1 MSDREM
7 IEETK
12 KDVPDQMEPVIPE
25 IPAEKSG
32 KEPEVEAAEAAS
44 TEPEVEAAESA
55 STEPEVEAAEAAST
69 EPEVEAAESAST
81 EPEVEAAEADSTEPE
96 AKAAEADSTELEAKA
111 ADADGAEPE
120 AKAAEAD
127 ITEPEAE
134 AAEADSTEP
143 EAKAAEADSAESETE
158 GQRSRSA
165 GRRSGN
171 RREKQQPA
179 RPKKE
184 HQASQRENI
193 LRLREIKKK
202 KAAMPYMKILAAGG
216 AAVAVVAVVAVAGTV
231 IGNHRDTFSRGMKVE
246 TAAASLETTEA
257 ASESTGERNI
267 VLETT
272 LSAEEIASKEYEKT
286 VQSIV
291 DSYANLGIAEV
302 SGYLNVRKTPESFGE
317 VIGKL
322 PKGGACEIL
331 DTSTDG
337 WYKISSGGVTGY
349 VSSQYVYTGDEAK
362 KLAAEN
368 VAERAVID
376 ADKLNVRSEPKADAN
391 VVEQVFKNERYD
403 IRGQQDG
410 WIQISSGYISA
421 DYVTVKYALDEAIKQ
436 DMRQTVLSLYDNLGV
451 SNVSNYLNVRD
462 NPDEKK
468 GKIIAKLPSN
478 AGCDILDTSTSGWYK
493 IRSGNITGYVK
504 SEYILTGQQAKD
516 KALQVAKLMAIS
528 NTDGVNVRTE
538 PNTNSSIYTQISNS
552 ERFLVAD
559 QQDGWVKIEIDDQDA
574 YLSSDYV
581 DVKYGLEEAIKYTPV
596 VEVADTSSKN
606 DSKNSSKNNTKNNSG
621 KKNSGKK
628 NSANDGAAGSKS
640 GSVSSKRAQ
649 IANYAVQFVGNR
661 YVYGGT
667 SLTNGTDC
675 SGFTMSVMAKFGVSL
690 PHNSGAQSGSGKSIT
705 SSQMRPGDLVFYSG
719 SGGIN
724 HVALYIGNGQVCHAS
739 NARSG
744 IKISTWNYRTPAK
757 IVNVLGD

>member
-7 IEETK
+7 MEETK
-12 KDVPDQMEPVIPE
+12 KEDPVSVENAAQEDQITEVPADETVGQNAEQPSGGNTAEQSPQMQ
-25 IPAEKSG
+25 
-32 KEPEVEAAEAAS
+32 
-44 TEPEVEAAESA
+44 TESVPQ
-55 STEPEVEAAEAAST
+55 
-69 EPEVEAAESAST
+69 
-81 EPEVEAAEADSTEPE
+81 EADQQPDDT
-96 AKAAEADSTELEAKA
+96 AAQGQE
-111 ADADGAEPE
+111 AEPE
-120 AKAAEAD
+120 NEKSETLGADQAETAEAEH
-127 ITEPEAE
+127 EPVHR
-134 AAEADSTEP
+134 TR
-143 EAKAAEADSAESETE
+143 SERSSGTH
-158 GQRSRSA
+158 RSR
-165 GRRSGN
+165 
-171 RREKQQPA
+171 QPE
-179 RPKKE
+179 RPKKD
-184 HQASQRENI
+184 HQASQRDNI

-216 AAVAVVAVVAVAGTV
+216 TAVAIVAVVAVAGTM
-231 IGNHRDTFSRGMKVE
+231 IKNHKDAFGGMKVE

-257 ASESTGERNI
+257 ASESGEEKNI

-272 LSAEEIASKEYEKT
+272 LSAEEIESKEFEKT

-317 VIGKL
+317 VVGKL
-322 PKGGACEIL
+322 PKGGVCEIL
-331 DTSTDG
+331 DTSTEG

-376 ADKLNVRSEPKADAN
+376 ADKLNVRSEPKADAD
-391 VVEQVFKNERYD
+391 VVDQVFKNERYD
-403 IRGQQDG
+403 IKSQQDG
-410 WIQISSGYISA
+410 WIQVSDGYISA

-462 NPDEKK
+462 NPDETK

-478 AGCDILDTSTSGWYK
+478 AGCDILDTSTAGWLK

-596 VEVADTSSKN
+596 VEVADTSNSK
-606 DSKNSSKNNTKNNSG
+606 SNTKNSTGKSSSSSKSSG
-621 KKNSGKK
+621 KKS
-628 NSANDGAAGSKS
+628 SANDGAAGSKS

-690 PHNSGAQSGSGKSIT
+690 PHNSGSQAGSGKSIT

-739 NARSG
+739 NAKSG

>member
-25 IPAEKSG
+25 IPAEKSE
-32 KEPEVEAAEAAS
+32 KEPEVEAAETDITEPEAKAAEVDS
-44 TEPEVEAAESA
+44 TEPEAK
-55 STEPEVEAAEAAST
+55 
-69 EPEVEAAESAST
+69 
-81 EPEVEAAEADSTEPE
+81 AAEADSTEPE
-96 AKAAEADSTELEAKA
+96 AKAAEADSTEPEDEAAEAASTEPEAKAAEADSTEPETKA

-134 AAEADSTEP
+134 
-143 EAKAAEADSAESETE
+143 AAEADSAESETE

-171 RREKQQPA
+171 RREKQQPV

-257 ASESTGERNI
+257 VSESTGERNI

-403 IRGQQDG
+403 IKGQQDG

-690 PHNSGAQSGSGKSIT
+690 PHNSGAQSGCGKSIT

>member
-1 MSDREM
+1 MSDREI

-12 KDVPDQMEPVIPE
+12 KDAPDQMEPVIPE
-25 IPAEKSG
+25 IPAEESE
-32 KEPEVEAAEAAS
+32 KEPEVKAVETDS
-44 TEPEVEAAESA
+44 TEPEVKAAEA
-55 STEPEVEAAEAAST
+55 DSTEPEAEVAEAD
-69 EPEVEAAESAST
+69 ST

-96 AKAAEADSTELEAKA
+96 VKATEADST
-111 ADADGAEPE
+111 
-120 AKAAEAD
+120 
-127 ITEPEAE
+127 
-134 AAEADSTEP
+134 
-143 EAKAAEADSAESETE
+143 
-158 GQRSRSA
+158 RSRSV

-171 RREKQQPA
+171 RRVKQQTG
-179 RPKKE
+179 RTKKE

-317 VIGKL
+317 VVGKL
-322 PKGGACEIL
+322 PKGGACEVL
-331 DTSTDG
+331 DTSTEG

-376 ADKLNVRSEPKADAN
+376 ADKLNVRSEPKADAD
-391 VVEQVFKNERYD
+391 VVDQVFKNERYD
-403 IRGQQDG
+403 IKGEQDG
-410 WIQISSGYISA
+410 WIQISDGYISS

-462 NPDEKK
+462 NPDENK

-596 VEVADTSSKN
+596 VEVADNSSKN
-606 DSKNSSKNNTKNNSG
+606 DSKSNSKNNTKNNSSS
-621 KKNSGKK
+621 KNNGKK

>member
-25 IPAEKSG
+25 IPAEKSE
-32 KEPEVEAAEAAS
+32 KEPEIEAAEAAS
-44 TEPEVEAAESA
+44 TEPEAK
-55 STEPEVEAAEAAST
+55 AAEAAST
-69 EPEVEAAESAST
+69 EPET
-81 EPEVEAAEADSTEPE
+81 
-96 AKAAEADSTELEAKA
+96 KAV
-111 ADADGAEPE
+111 DADGAEPE
-120 AKAAEAD
+120 AKAAEAASTEPEAKAAEAD
-127 ITEPEAE
+127 NTEPEAEAAEAASTEPEAE

-171 RREKQQPA
+171 RREKQQPV

-362 KLAAEN
+362 KLATEN

-403 IRGQQDG
+403 IKGQQDG

-596 VEVADTSSKN
+596 VEVADNSSKN
-606 DSKNSSKNNTKNNSG
+606 DSKSNSKNNTKNNSG

>member
-1 MSDREM
+1 M

-32 KEPEVEAAEAAS
+32 KELEVEAAEAAI
-44 TEPEVEAAESA
+44 
-55 STEPEVEAAEAAST
+55 
-69 EPEVEAAESAST
+69 
-81 EPEVEAAEADSTEPE
+81 TEPE
-96 AKAAEADSTELEAKA
+96 AKAAEADSTE
-111 ADADGAEPE
+111 PE
-120 AKAAEAD
+120 SKAAEAD
-127 ITEPEAE
+127 NTEPEAE

-143 EAKAAEADSAESETE
+143 ESKAAEADSAESETE

-171 RREKQQPA
+171 RREKLQPV

-606 DSKNSSKNNTKNNSG
+606 DSKNSSKNN
-621 KKNSGKK
+621 SGKK

-690 PHNSGAQSGSGKSIT
+690 PHNSGAQSGCGKSIT

>member
-44 TEPEVEAAESA
+44 TEPEVEAAE
-55 STEPEVEAAEAAST
+55 AAST
-69 EPEVEAAESAST
+69 EPETKAAD
-81 EPEVEAAEADSTEPE
+81 ADGAEPE
-96 AKAAEADSTELEAKA
+96 AKAAEVANTEPEAEAAEADNTEPEAEAAEADS
-111 ADADGAEPE
+111 AEPE

-127 ITEPEAE
+127 ITEPEAK

-143 EAKAAEADSAESETE
+143 ETKAAEADSAESETE
-158 GQRSRSA
+158 EQRSRSA
-165 GRRSGN
+165 GRRFGN
-171 RREKQQPA
+171 RREKQQPV

-362 KLAAEN
+362 KLATEN

-606 DSKNSSKNNTKNNSG
+606 DSKNSSKNN
-621 KKNSGKK
+621 SGKK

>member
-25 IPAEKSG
+25 IPAEKSE

-44 TEPEVEAAESA
+44 TEPEAKAAGA
-55 STEPEVEAAEAAST
+55 DGAEPEAK
-69 EPEVEAAESAST
+69 
-81 EPEVEAAEADSTEPE
+81 AAEADSTEPE
-96 AKAAEADSTELEAKA
+96 AKAAEADSTE
-111 ADADGAEPE
+111 PE
-120 AKAAEAD
+120 AKAAEAAN
-127 ITEPEAE
+127 TEPEAE

-143 EAKAAEADSAESETE
+143 EAKAAEAASTEPEAEAAEADSAESETE

-171 RREKQQPA
+171 RREKQQPV

-231 IGNHRDTFSRGMKVE
+231 IGNHRDTFSRGMKIE

-257 ASESTGERNI
+257 ASESSGERNI

-317 VIGKL
+317 VTGKL

-362 KLAAEN
+362 KLAAKN

-403 IRGQQDG
+403 IKGQQDG

-436 DMRQTVLSLYDNLGV
+436 DMRQTVLSLYENLGV

>member
-7 IEETK
+7 MEETK
-12 KDVPDQMEPVIPE
+12 KEDPVSVENAAQEDQITEVPADETVGQNAEQPSGGNTAEQSPQMQ
-25 IPAEKSG
+25 
-32 KEPEVEAAEAAS
+32 
-44 TEPEVEAAESA
+44 TESVPQ
-55 STEPEVEAAEAAST
+55 
-69 EPEVEAAESAST
+69 
-81 EPEVEAAEADSTEPE
+81 EADQQPDDT
-96 AKAAEADSTELEAKA
+96 AAQGQE
-111 ADADGAEPE
+111 AEPE
-120 AKAAEAD
+120 NEKSETLGADQAETAEAEH
-127 ITEPEAE
+127 EPVHR
-134 AAEADSTEP
+134 TR
-143 EAKAAEADSAESETE
+143 SERSSGTH
-158 GQRSRSA
+158 RSR
-165 GRRSGN
+165 
-171 RREKQQPA
+171 QPE
-179 RPKKE
+179 RPKKD
-184 HQASQRENI
+184 HQASQRDNI

-216 AAVAVVAVVAVAGTV
+216 TAVAIVAVVAVAGTM
-231 IGNHRDTFSRGMKVE
+231 IKNHKDAFGGMKVE

-257 ASESTGERNI
+257 ASESGEEKNI

-272 LSAEEIASKEYEKT
+272 LSAEEIESKEFEKT

-317 VIGKL
+317 VVGKL

-331 DTSTDG
+331 DTSTEG

-376 ADKLNVRSEPKADAN
+376 ADKLNVRSEPKADAD
-391 VVEQVFKNERYD
+391 VVDQVFKNERYD
-403 IRGQQDG
+403 IKSQQDG
-410 WIQISSGYISA
+410 WIQISDGYISA

-462 NPDEKK
+462 NPDETK

-478 AGCDILDTSTSGWYK
+478 AGCDILDTSTAGWLK

-596 VEVADTSSKN
+596 VEVADTSNSK
-606 DSKNSSKNNTKNNSG
+606 SNTKNSTG
-621 KKNSGKK
+621 KSSSSSKSSRKK
-628 NSANDGAAGSKS
+628 SSANDGAAGSKS

-690 PHNSGAQSGSGKSIT
+690 PHNSGSQAGSGKSIT

-739 NARSG
+739 NAKSG

>member
-7 IEETK
+7 MEETK
-12 KDVPDQMEPVIPE
+12 KEDPVSVENAAQEDQITEVPADETVGQNAEQPSGGNTAEQSPQMQTESVPQEADQQPDDT
-25 IPAEKSG
+25 
-32 KEPEVEAAEAAS
+32 AAQGQE
-44 TEPEVEAAESA
+44 TEPENEKSETLGADQAE
-55 STEPEVEAAEAAST
+55 TAEAEH
-69 EPEVEAAESAST
+69 EPVHRT
-81 EPEVEAAEADSTEPE
+81 R
-96 AKAAEADSTELEAKA
+96 
-111 ADADGAEPE
+111 
-120 AKAAEAD
+120 
-127 ITEPEAE
+127 
-134 AAEADSTEP
+134 
-143 EAKAAEADSAESETE
+143 SERSSGTH
-158 GQRSRSA
+158 RSR
-165 GRRSGN
+165 
-171 RREKQQPA
+171 QPE
-179 RPKKE
+179 RPKKD
-184 HQASQRENI
+184 HQASQRDNI

-216 AAVAVVAVVAVAGTV
+216 TAVAIVAVVAVAGTM
-231 IGNHRDTFSRGMKVE
+231 IKNHKDAFGGMKVE

-257 ASESTGERNI
+257 ASESGEEKNI

-272 LSAEEIASKEYEKT
+272 LSAEEIESKEFEKT

-317 VIGKL
+317 VVGKL

-331 DTSTDG
+331 DTSTEG

-376 ADKLNVRSEPKADAN
+376 ADKLNVRSEPKADAD
-391 VVEQVFKNERYD
+391 VVDQVFKNERYD
-403 IRGQQDG
+403 IKSQQDG
-410 WIQISSGYISA
+410 WIQISDGYISA

-462 NPDEKK
+462 NPDETK

-478 AGCDILDTSTSGWYK
+478 AGCDILDTSTAGWLK

-596 VEVADTSSKN
+596 VEVADTSNSK
-606 DSKNSSKNNTKNNSG
+606 SNTKNSTGKSSSSSKSSG
-621 KKNSGKK
+621 KKS
-628 NSANDGAAGSKS
+628 SANDGAAGSKS

-739 NARSG
+739 NAKSG

>member
-1 MSDREM
+1 M

-25 IPAEKSG
+25 IPAEKSE

-44 TEPEVEAAESA
+44 TEPES
-55 STEPEVEAAEAAST
+55 
-69 EPEVEAAESAST
+69 
-81 EPEVEAAEADSTEPE
+81 
-96 AKAAEADSTELEAKA
+96 K
-111 ADADGAEPE
+111 
-120 AKAAEAD
+120 
-127 ITEPEAE
+127 

-171 RREKQQPA
+171 RREKQQPV

-403 IRGQQDG
+403 IKGQQDG

-690 PHNSGAQSGSGKSIT
+690 PHNSGAQSGCGKSIT

>member
-7 IEETK
+7 MEETK
-12 KDVPDQMEPVIPE
+12 KEDPVSVENAAQEDQITEVPADETVGQNAEQPSGGNTAEQSPQMQ
-25 IPAEKSG
+25 
-32 KEPEVEAAEAAS
+32 
-44 TEPEVEAAESA
+44 TESVPQ
-55 STEPEVEAAEAAST
+55 
-69 EPEVEAAESAST
+69 
-81 EPEVEAAEADSTEPE
+81 EADQQPDDT
-96 AKAAEADSTELEAKA
+96 AAQGQE
-111 ADADGAEPE
+111 AEPE
-120 AKAAEAD
+120 NEKSETLGADQAETAEAEH
-127 ITEPEAE
+127 EPVHR
-134 AAEADSTEP
+134 TR
-143 EAKAAEADSAESETE
+143 SERSSGTH
-158 GQRSRSA
+158 RSR
-165 GRRSGN
+165 
-171 RREKQQPA
+171 QPE
-179 RPKKE
+179 RPKKD
-184 HQASQRENI
+184 HQASQRDNI

-216 AAVAVVAVVAVAGTV
+216 TAVAIVAVVAVAGTM
-231 IGNHRDTFSRGMKVE
+231 IKNHKDAFGGMKVE

-257 ASESTGERNI
+257 ASESGEEKNI

-272 LSAEEIASKEYEKT
+272 LSAEEIESKEFEKT

-291 DSYANLGIAEV
+291 DSYANLGIPEV

-317 VIGKL
+317 VVGKL

-331 DTSTDG
+331 DTSTEG

-376 ADKLNVRSEPKADAN
+376 ADKLNVRSEPKADAD
-391 VVEQVFKNERYD
+391 VVDQIFKNERYD
-403 IRGQQDG
+403 IKSQQDG
-410 WIQISSGYISA
+410 WIQISDGYISA

-462 NPDEKK
+462 NPDETK

-478 AGCDILDTSTSGWYK
+478 AGCDILDTSTAGWLK

-596 VEVADTSSKN
+596 VEVADTSNSK
-606 DSKNSSKNNTKNNSG
+606 SNTKNSTGKSSSSSKSSG
-621 KKNSGKK
+621 KKS
-628 NSANDGAAGSKS
+628 SANDGAAGSKS

-690 PHNSGAQSGSGKSIT
+690 PHNSGSQAGSGKSIT

-739 NARSG
+739 NAKSG

>member
-25 IPAEKSG
+25 IPEEKSG
-32 KEPEVEAAEAAS
+32 KEPEAR
-44 TEPEVEAAESA
+44 
-55 STEPEVEAAEAAST
+55 
-69 EPEVEAAESAST
+69 
-81 EPEVEAAEADSTEPE
+81 
-96 AKAAEADSTELEAKA
+96 
-111 ADADGAEPE
+111 
-120 AKAAEAD
+120 AAEAD

-171 RREKQQPA
+171 RREKQQPV

-403 IRGQQDG
+403 IKGQQDG

-606 DSKNSSKNNTKNNSG
+606 DSKNSSKNN
-621 KKNSGKK
+621 SGKK

>member
-25 IPAEKSG
+25 IPAEKSE
-32 KEPEVEAAEAAS
+32 KEPEIEAAEAAS
-44 TEPEVEAAESA
+44 TEPEIEAAEVA
-55 STEPEVEAAEAAST
+55 STEPEIEAAEAA
-69 EPEVEAAESAST
+69 
-81 EPEVEAAEADSTEPE
+81 
-96 AKAAEADSTELEAKA
+96 
-111 ADADGAEPE
+111 
-120 AKAAEAD
+120 
-127 ITEPEAE
+127 
-134 AAEADSTEP
+134 STEP

-171 RREKQQPA
+171 RREKQQPV

-403 IRGQQDG
+403 IKGQQDG

>member
-7 IEETK
+7 MEETEK
-12 KDVPDQMEPVIPE
+12 EDPVSVENAAQEDQITEVPADETVGQNAEQPSGGNTAEQSPQMQTESVPQEADQQPDDT
-25 IPAEKSG
+25 
-32 KEPEVEAAEAAS
+32 AAQGQE
-44 TEPEVEAAESA
+44 TEPENEKSETLGADQAE
-55 STEPEVEAAEAAST
+55 TAEAEH
-69 EPEVEAAESAST
+69 EPVHRT
-81 EPEVEAAEADSTEPE
+81 R
-96 AKAAEADSTELEAKA
+96 
-111 ADADGAEPE
+111 
-120 AKAAEAD
+120 
-127 ITEPEAE
+127 
-134 AAEADSTEP
+134 
-143 EAKAAEADSAESETE
+143 SERSLGTH
-158 GQRSRSA
+158 RSR
-165 GRRSGN
+165 
-171 RREKQQPA
+171 QPE
-179 RPKKE
+179 RPKKD
-184 HQASQRENI
+184 HQASQRDNI

-216 AAVAVVAVVAVAGTV
+216 TAVAIVAVVAVAGTM
-231 IGNHRDTFSRGMKVE
+231 IKNHKDAFGGMKVE

-257 ASESTGERNI
+257 ASESGEEKNI

-272 LSAEEIASKEYEKT
+272 LSAEEIESKEFEKT

-317 VIGKL
+317 VVGKL

-331 DTSTDG
+331 DTSTEG

-376 ADKLNVRSEPKADAN
+376 ADKLNVRSEPKADAD
-391 VVEQVFKNERYD
+391 VVDQVFKNERYD
-403 IRGQQDG
+403 IKSQQDG
-410 WIQISSGYISA
+410 WIQISDGYISA

-462 NPDEKK
+462 NPDETK

-478 AGCDILDTSTSGWYK
+478 AGCDILDTSTAGWLK

-596 VEVADTSSKN
+596 VEVADTSNSK
-606 DSKNSSKNNTKNNSG
+606 SNTKNSTGKSSSSSKSSG
-621 KKNSGKK
+621 KKS
-628 NSANDGAAGSKS
+628 SANDGAAGSKS

-739 NARSG
+739 NAKSG

>member
-7 IEETK
+7 MEETK
-12 KDVPDQMEPVIPE
+12 KEDPVSVENAAQEDQMTEV
-25 IPAEKSG
+25 PADETVGQNAEQPSG
-32 KEPEVEAAEAAS
+32 GNTAEQS
-44 TEPEVEAAESA
+44 PQMQTESVPQ
-55 STEPEVEAAEAAST
+55 
-69 EPEVEAAESAST
+69 
-81 EPEVEAAEADSTEPE
+81 EADQQPDDT
-96 AKAAEADSTELEAKA
+96 AAQGQE
-111 ADADGAEPE
+111 AEPE
-120 AKAAEAD
+120 NEKSETLGADQAETAEAEH
-127 ITEPEAE
+127 EPVHR
-134 AAEADSTEP
+134 TR
-143 EAKAAEADSAESETE
+143 SERSSGTH
-158 GQRSRSA
+158 RSR
-165 GRRSGN
+165 
-171 RREKQQPA
+171 QPE
-179 RPKKE
+179 RPKKD
-184 HQASQRENI
+184 HQASQRDNI

-216 AAVAVVAVVAVAGTV
+216 TAVAIVAVVAVAGTM
-231 IGNHRDTFSRGMKVE
+231 IKNHKDAFGGMKVE

-257 ASESTGERNI
+257 ASESGEEKNI

-272 LSAEEIASKEYEKT
+272 LSAEEIESKEFEKT

-317 VIGKL
+317 VVGKL

-331 DTSTDG
+331 DTSTEG

-376 ADKLNVRSEPKADAN
+376 ADKLNVRSEPKAEAD
-391 VVEQVFKNERYD
+391 VVDQVFKNERYD
-403 IRGQQDG
+403 IKSQQDG
-410 WIQISSGYISA
+410 WIQISDGYISA

-462 NPDEKK
+462 NPDETK

-478 AGCDILDTSTSGWYK
+478 AGCDILDTSTAGWLK

-596 VEVADTSSKN
+596 VEVADTSNSK
-606 DSKNSSKNNTKNNSG
+606 SNTKNSTGKSSSSSKSSG
-621 KKNSGKK
+621 KKS
-628 NSANDGAAGSKS
+628 SANDGAAGSKS

-690 PHNSGAQSGSGKSIT
+690 PHNSGSQAGSGKSIT

-739 NARSG
+739 NAKSG

>member
-1 MSDREM
+1 M

-12 KDVPDQMEPVIPE
+12 KDVPDQMEPAIPE
-25 IPAEKSG
+25 IPAEKSE
-32 KEPEVEAAEAAS
+32 KEPEIE
-44 TEPEVEAAESA
+44 
-55 STEPEVEAAEAAST
+55 
-69 EPEVEAAESAST
+69 
-81 EPEVEAAEADSTEPE
+81 
-96 AKAAEADSTELEAKA
+96 
-111 ADADGAEPE
+111 
-120 AKAAEAD
+120 AAEAD

-451 SNVSNYLNVRD
+451 SNVFNYLNVRD

>member
-7 IEETK
+7 MEETK
-12 KDVPDQMEPVIPE
+12 KEDPVSVENAAQEDQITEVPADETVGQNAEQPSDGNTAEQSPQMQ
-25 IPAEKSG
+25 
-32 KEPEVEAAEAAS
+32 
-44 TEPEVEAAESA
+44 TESVPQ
-55 STEPEVEAAEAAST
+55 
-69 EPEVEAAESAST
+69 
-81 EPEVEAAEADSTEPE
+81 EADQQPDDT
-96 AKAAEADSTELEAKA
+96 AAQGQE
-111 ADADGAEPE
+111 AEPE
-120 AKAAEAD
+120 NEKSETLGADQAETAEAEH
-127 ITEPEAE
+127 EPVHR
-134 AAEADSTEP
+134 TR
-143 EAKAAEADSAESETE
+143 SERSSGTH
-158 GQRSRSA
+158 RSR
-165 GRRSGN
+165 
-171 RREKQQPA
+171 QPE
-179 RPKKE
+179 RPKKD
-184 HQASQRENI
+184 HQASQRDNI

-216 AAVAVVAVVAVAGTV
+216 TAVAIVAVVAVAGTM
-231 IGNHRDTFSRGMKVE
+231 IKNHKDAFGGMKVE

-257 ASESTGERNI
+257 ASESGEEKNI

-272 LSAEEIASKEYEKT
+272 LSAEEIESKEFEKT

-317 VIGKL
+317 VVGKL

-331 DTSTDG
+331 DTSTEG

-376 ADKLNVRSEPKADAN
+376 ADKLNVRSEPKADAD
-391 VVEQVFKNERYD
+391 VVDQVFKNERYD
-403 IRGQQDG
+403 IKSQQDG
-410 WIQISSGYISA
+410 WIQVSDGYISA

-462 NPDEKK
+462 NPDETK

-478 AGCDILDTSTSGWYK
+478 AGCDILDTSTAGWLK

-596 VEVADTSSKN
+596 VEVADTSNSK
-606 DSKNSSKNNTKNNSG
+606 SNTKNSTGKSSSSSKSSG
-621 KKNSGKK
+621 KKS
-628 NSANDGAAGSKS
+628 SANDGAAGSKS

-690 PHNSGAQSGSGKSIT
+690 PHNSGSQAGSGKSIT

-739 NARSG
+739 NAKSG

>member
-7 IEETK
+7 MEETK
-12 KDVPDQMEPVIPE
+12 KEDPVSVENAAQEDQITEVPADETVGQNAEQPSGGNTAEQSPQMQ
-25 IPAEKSG
+25 
-32 KEPEVEAAEAAS
+32 
-44 TEPEVEAAESA
+44 TESVPQ
-55 STEPEVEAAEAAST
+55 
-69 EPEVEAAESAST
+69 
-81 EPEVEAAEADSTEPE
+81 EADQQPDDT
-96 AKAAEADSTELEAKA
+96 AAQGQE
-111 ADADGAEPE
+111 AEPE
-120 AKAAEAD
+120 NEKSETLGADQAETAEAEH
-127 ITEPEAE
+127 EPVHR
-134 AAEADSTEP
+134 TR
-143 EAKAAEADSAESETE
+143 SERSSGTH
-158 GQRSRSA
+158 RSR
-165 GRRSGN
+165 
-171 RREKQQPA
+171 QPE
-179 RPKKE
+179 RPKKD
-184 HQASQRENI
+184 HQANQRDNI

-216 AAVAVVAVVAVAGTV
+216 TAVAIVAVVAVAGTM
-231 IGNHRDTFSRGMKVE
+231 IKNHKDAFGGMKVE

-257 ASESTGERNI
+257 ASESGEEKNI

-272 LSAEEIASKEYEKT
+272 LSAEEIESKEFEKT

-317 VIGKL
+317 VVGKL

-331 DTSTDG
+331 DTSTEG

-376 ADKLNVRSEPKADAN
+376 ADKLNVRSEPKADAD
-391 VVEQVFKNERYD
+391 VVDQVFKNERYD
-403 IRGQQDG
+403 IKSQQDG
-410 WIQISSGYISA
+410 WIQISDGYISA

-462 NPDEKK
+462 NPDETK

-478 AGCDILDTSTSGWYK
+478 AGCDILDTSTAGWLK

-596 VEVADTSSKN
+596 VEVADTSNSK
-606 DSKNSSKNNTKNNSG
+606 SNTKNSTGKSSSSSKSSG
-621 KKNSGKK
+621 KKS
-628 NSANDGAAGSKS
+628 SANDGAAGSKS

-690 PHNSGAQSGSGKSIT
+690 PHNSGSQAGSGKSIT

-739 NARSG
+739 NAKSG

>member
-7 IEETK
+7 MEETK
-12 KDVPDQMEPVIPE
+12 KEDPVSVENAAQEDQITEVPADETVGQNAEQPSGGNTAEQSPQMQ
-25 IPAEKSG
+25 
-32 KEPEVEAAEAAS
+32 
-44 TEPEVEAAESA
+44 TESVPQ
-55 STEPEVEAAEAAST
+55 
-69 EPEVEAAESAST
+69 
-81 EPEVEAAEADSTEPE
+81 EADQQPDDT
-96 AKAAEADSTELEAKA
+96 AAQGQE
-111 ADADGAEPE
+111 AEPE
-120 AKAAEAD
+120 NEKSETLGADQAETAEAEH
-127 ITEPEAE
+127 EPVHR
-134 AAEADSTEP
+134 TR
-143 EAKAAEADSAESETE
+143 SERSSGTH
-158 GQRSRSA
+158 RSR
-165 GRRSGN
+165 
-171 RREKQQPA
+171 QPE
-179 RPKKE
+179 RPKKD
-184 HQASQRENI
+184 HQASQRDNI

-216 AAVAVVAVVAVAGTV
+216 TAVAIVAVVAVAGTM
-231 IGNHRDTFSRGMKVE
+231 IKNHKDAFGGMKVE

-257 ASESTGERNI
+257 ASESGEEKNI

-272 LSAEEIASKEYEKT
+272 LSAEEIESKEFEKT

-317 VIGKL
+317 VVGKL

-331 DTSTDG
+331 DTSTEG

-376 ADKLNVRSEPKADAN
+376 ADKLNVRSEPKADAD
-391 VVEQVFKNERYD
+391 VVDQIFKNERYD
-403 IRGQQDG
+403 IKSQQDG
-410 WIQISSGYISA
+410 WIQISDGYISA

-462 NPDEKK
+462 NPDETK

-478 AGCDILDTSTSGWYK
+478 AGCDILDTSTAGWLK

-596 VEVADTSSKN
+596 VEVADTSNSK
-606 DSKNSSKNNTKNNSG
+606 SNTKNSTGKSSSSSKSSG
-621 KKNSGKK
+621 KKS
-628 NSANDGAAGSKS
+628 SANDGAAGSKS

-739 NARSG
+739 NAKSG

>member
-1 MSDREM
+1 MSDREI

-12 KDVPDQMEPVIPE
+12 KDAPDQMEPVIPE
-25 IPAEKSG
+25 IPAEESG
-32 KEPEVEAAEAAS
+32 KEPEVKAAEADSTEPEIEAAEAD
-44 TEPEVEAAESA
+44 
-55 STEPEVEAAEAAST
+55 
-69 EPEVEAAESAST
+69 ST

-96 AKAAEADSTELEAKA
+96 VEAV
-111 ADADGAEPE
+111 
-120 AKAAEAD
+120 
-127 ITEPEAE
+127 
-134 AAEADSTEP
+134 EADSTEP
-143 EAKAAEADSAESETE
+143 EVKATEADST
-158 GQRSRSA
+158 RSRSV

-171 RREKQQPA
+171 RRVKQQTG
-179 RPKKE
+179 RTKKE

-257 ASESTGERNI
+257 VSESTGERNI

-322 PKGGACEIL
+322 PKGGACEVL
-331 DTSTDG
+331 DTSTEG

-376 ADKLNVRSEPKADAN
+376 ADKLNVRSEPKADAD
-391 VVEQVFKNERYD
+391 VVDQVFKNERYD
-403 IRGQQDG
+403 IKGEQDG
-410 WIQISSGYISA
+410 WIQISDGYISS

-462 NPDEKK
+462 NPDENK

-606 DSKNSSKNNTKNNSG
+606 DSKSNSKNNTKNNSSS
-621 KKNSGKK
+621 KNSGKK

>member
-1 MSDREM
+1 MSDREI

-12 KDVPDQMEPVIPE
+12 KDAPDQMEPVIPE
-25 IPAEKSG
+25 IPAEKSE
-32 KEPEVEAAEAAS
+32 KEPEVKAVETDSTEPEAEAAEADS
-44 TEPEVEAAESA
+44 TEPEVK
-55 STEPEVEAAEAAST
+55 AAEAD
-69 EPEVEAAESAST
+69 ST

-96 AKAAEADSTELEAKA
+96 VKATEADST
-111 ADADGAEPE
+111 
-120 AKAAEAD
+120 
-127 ITEPEAE
+127 
-134 AAEADSTEP
+134 
-143 EAKAAEADSAESETE
+143 
-158 GQRSRSA
+158 RSRSV

-171 RREKQQPA
+171 RRVKQQA
-179 RPKKE
+179 GRTKKE

-317 VIGKL
+317 VVGKL
-322 PKGGACEIL
+322 PKGGACEVL
-331 DTSTDG
+331 DTSTEG

-376 ADKLNVRSEPKADAN
+376 ADKLNVRSEPKADAD
-391 VVEQVFKNERYD
+391 VVDQVFKNERYD
-403 IRGQQDG
+403 IKGEQDG
-410 WIQISSGYISA
+410 WIQISDGYISS

-462 NPDEKK
+462 NPDENK

-596 VEVADTSSKN
+596 VEVADNSSKN
-606 DSKNSSKNNTKNNSG
+606 DSKSNSKNNTKNNSSS
-621 KKNSGKK
+621 KNSGKK

>member
-7 IEETK
+7 MEETK
-12 KDVPDQMEPVIPE
+12 KEDPVSVENAAQEDQITEVPADETVGQNAEQPSGGNTAEQSPQMQTESVPQEADQQPDDTAAQGQEADPENEKSETLGADQAETAEAEHEPVHRTRSERSSGTHRNRQPE
-25 IPAEKSG
+25 
-32 KEPEVEAAEAAS
+32 
-44 TEPEVEAAESA
+44 
-55 STEPEVEAAEAAST
+55 
-69 EPEVEAAESAST
+69 
-81 EPEVEAAEADSTEPE
+81 
-96 AKAAEADSTELEAKA
+96 
-111 ADADGAEPE
+111 
-120 AKAAEAD
+120 
-127 ITEPEAE
+127 
-134 AAEADSTEP
+134 
-143 EAKAAEADSAESETE
+143 
-158 GQRSRSA
+158 
-165 GRRSGN
+165 
-171 RREKQQPA
+171 
-179 RPKKE
+179 RPKKD
-184 HQASQRENI
+184 HQASQRDNI

-202 KAAMPYMKILAAGG
+202 KAAMPYMQILAAGG
-216 AAVAVVAVVAVAGTV
+216 TAVAIVAVVAVAGTM
-231 IGNHRDTFSRGMKVE
+231 IKNHKDAFGGMKVE

-257 ASESTGERNI
+257 ASESGEEKNI

-272 LSAEEIASKEYEKT
+272 LSAEEIESKEFEKT

-317 VIGKL
+317 VVGKL

-331 DTSTDG
+331 DTSTEG

-403 IRGQQDG
+403 IKGQQDG

-596 VEVADTSSKN
+596 VEVADTSNSK
-606 DSKNSSKNNTKNNSG
+606 SNTKNSTGKSSSSSKSSG
-621 KKNSGKK
+621 KKS
-628 NSANDGAAGSKS
+628 SANDGAAGSKS

-739 NARSG
+739 NAKSG

>member
-1 MSDREM
+1 M

-12 KDVPDQMEPVIPE
+12 KDAPDQMEPVIPE
-25 IPAEKSG
+25 ISAEKSE
-32 KEPEVEAAEAAS
+32 K
-44 TEPEVEAAESA
+44 EPEVEAAESA

-69 EPEVEAAESAST
+69 EPET
-81 EPEVEAAEADSTEPE
+81 
-96 AKAAEADSTELEAKA
+96 KA
-111 ADADGAEPE
+111 ADADGA
-120 AKAAEAD
+120 
-127 ITEPEAE
+127 
-134 AAEADSTEP
+134 EP

-171 RREKQQPA
+171 RREKQQPV

>member
-32 KEPEVEAAEAAS
+32 KEPEVEAAEAAI
-44 TEPEVEAAESA
+44 TEPES
-55 STEPEVEAAEAAST
+55 
-69 EPEVEAAESAST
+69 
-81 EPEVEAAEADSTEPE
+81 
-96 AKAAEADSTELEAKA
+96 KAAEADN
-111 ADADGAEPE
+111 
-120 AKAAEAD
+120 
-127 ITEPEAE
+127 TEPEAE

-171 RREKQQPA
+171 RREKLQPV

-362 KLAAEN
+362 KLAAKN

-403 IRGQQDG
+403 IKGQQDG

>member
-7 IEETK
+7 MEETK
-12 KDVPDQMEPVIPE
+12 KEDPVSVENAAQEDQMTEV
-25 IPAEKSG
+25 PADETVGQNAEQPSG
-32 KEPEVEAAEAAS
+32 GNTAEQS
-44 TEPEVEAAESA
+44 PQMQTESVPQ
-55 STEPEVEAAEAAST
+55 
-69 EPEVEAAESAST
+69 
-81 EPEVEAAEADSTEPE
+81 EADQQPDDT
-96 AKAAEADSTELEAKA
+96 AAQGQE
-111 ADADGAEPE
+111 AEPE
-120 AKAAEAD
+120 NEKSETLGADQAETAEAEH
-127 ITEPEAE
+127 EPVHR
-134 AAEADSTEP
+134 TR
-143 EAKAAEADSAESETE
+143 SERSSGTH
-158 GQRSRSA
+158 RSR
-165 GRRSGN
+165 
-171 RREKQQPA
+171 QPE
-179 RPKKE
+179 RPKKD
-184 HQASQRENI
+184 HQASQRDNI

-216 AAVAVVAVVAVAGTV
+216 TAVAIVAVVAVAGTM
-231 IGNHRDTFSRGMKVE
+231 IKNHKDAFGGMKVE

-257 ASESTGERNI
+257 ASESGEEKNI

-272 LSAEEIASKEYEKT
+272 LSAEEIESKEFEKT

-317 VIGKL
+317 VVGKL

-331 DTSTDG
+331 DTSTEG

-376 ADKLNVRSEPKADAN
+376 ADKLNVRSEPKADAD
-391 VVEQVFKNERYD
+391 VVDQVFKNERYD
-403 IRGQQDG
+403 IKSQQDG
-410 WIQISSGYISA
+410 WIQISDGYISA

-462 NPDEKK
+462 NPDETK

-478 AGCDILDTSTSGWYK
+478 AGCDILDTSTAGWLK

-504 SEYILTGQQAKD
+504 SEYILAGQQAKD

-596 VEVADTSSKN
+596 VEVADTSNSK
-606 DSKNSSKNNTKNNSG
+606 SNTKNSTGKSSSSSKSSG
-621 KKNSGKK
+621 KKS
-628 NSANDGAAGSKS
+628 SANDGAAGSKS

-690 PHNSGAQSGSGKSIT
+690 PHNSGSQAGSGKSIT

-739 NARSG
+739 NAKSG

>member
-25 IPAEKSG
+25 IPAEKSE

-44 TEPEVEAAESA
+44 TEPEVEAAE
-55 STEPEVEAAEAAST
+55 AAST
-69 EPEVEAAESAST
+69 EPEAKAAEADGAEPEAKAAEADST
-81 EPEVEAAEADSTEPE
+81 EPEAKAAEAANTEPEAEAAEADSTEPE
-96 AKAAEADSTELEAKA
+96 AKAAEADSTE
-111 ADADGAEPE
+111 
-120 AKAAEAD
+120 
-127 ITEPEAE
+127 PEAE
-134 AAEADSTEP
+134 
-143 EAKAAEADSAESETE
+143 AAEADSAESETE

-171 RREKQQPA
+171 RREKQQPV

-231 IGNHRDTFSRGMKVE
+231 IGNHRDTFSRGMKIE

-257 ASESTGERNI
+257 ASESSGERNI

-317 VIGKL
+317 VTGKL

-362 KLAAEN
+362 KLAAKN

-403 IRGQQDG
+403 IKGQQDG

-596 VEVADTSSKN
+596 VEVADNSSKN
-606 DSKNSSKNNTKNNSG
+606 DSKSNSKNNTKNNSG

-705 SSQMRPGDLVFYSG
+705 SSQMRPGDLIFYSG

>member
-44 TEPEVEAAESA
+44 TEPEVEAAE
-55 STEPEVEAAEAAST
+55 AAST
-69 EPEVEAAESAST
+69 EPETKAAD
-81 EPEVEAAEADSTEPE
+81 ADGAEPE
-96 AKAAEADSTELEAKA
+96 AKAAEVANTEPEAEAAEADNTEPEAEAAEADS
-111 ADADGAEPE
+111 AEPE

-127 ITEPEAE
+127 ITEPEAK

-143 EAKAAEADSAESETE
+143 ETKAAEADSAESETE
-158 GQRSRSA
+158 EQRSRSA
-165 GRRSGN
+165 GRRFGN
-171 RREKQQPA
+171 RREKQQPV

-606 DSKNSSKNNTKNNSG
+606 DSKNSSKNN
-621 KKNSGKK
+621 SGKK

>member
-12 KDVPDQMEPVIPE
+12 KDVPDQMEPAIPE
-25 IPAEKSG
+25 IPAEKSE
-32 KEPEVEAAEAAS
+32 KEPEIEAAEADS
-44 TEPEVEAAESA
+44 TEPEAK
-55 STEPEVEAAEAAST
+55 AAEAAST

-81 EPEVEAAEADSTEPE
+81 EPEVEAAEADITEPE
-96 AKAAEADSTELEAKA
+96 AKT
-111 ADADGAEPE
+111 
-120 AKAAEAD
+120 
-127 ITEPEAE
+127 
-134 AAEADSTEP
+134 
-143 EAKAAEADSAESETE
+143 AEADSAESETE

-171 RREKQQPA
+171 RREKQQPV

-403 IRGQQDG
+403 IKGQQDG

>member
-25 IPAEKSG
+25 IPAEKSE
-32 KEPEVEAAEAAS
+32 K
-44 TEPEVEAAESA
+44 EPEVEAAESA

-69 EPEVEAAESAST
+69 EPET
-81 EPEVEAAEADSTEPE
+81 
-96 AKAAEADSTELEAKA
+96 KA

-120 AKAAEAD
+120 AKAAEAANTEPEAEAAEAAN
-127 ITEPEAE
+127 TEPEAE
-134 AAEADSTEP
+134 AAEADSAEPEAKAAEADITEP
-143 EAKAAEADSAESETE
+143 EAKAAEADSTEPEAKTAEADSAESETE
-158 GQRSRSA
+158 EQRSRSA
-165 GRRSGN
+165 GRRFGN
-171 RREKQQPA
+171 RREKQQPV

-376 ADKLNVRSEPKADAN
+376 ADKLNVRAEPKADAN
-391 VVEQVFKNERYD
+391 VVEQAFKNERYD

-606 DSKNSSKNNTKNNSG
+606 DSKNSSKNN
-621 KKNSGKK
+621 SGKK

>member
-1 MSDREM
+1 M

-12 KDVPDQMEPVIPE
+12 KDVPDQMEPVISE
-25 IPAEKSG
+25 IPAEKSE
-32 KEPEVEAAEAAS
+32 K
-44 TEPEVEAAESA
+44 
-55 STEPEVEAAEAAST
+55 
-69 EPEVEAAESAST
+69 

-96 AKAAEADSTELEAKA
+96 AKAAEADSTE
-111 ADADGAEPE
+111 PE
-120 AKAAEAD
+120 SKAAEAD
-127 ITEPEAE
+127 NTEPEAEAAEADNTEPEAEAAEADSTEPEAEAAEADSTEPEAE

-171 RREKQQPA
+171 RREKQQPV

-231 IGNHRDTFSRGMKVE
+231 IGNHRDTFSRGMKIE

-257 ASESTGERNI
+257 ASESSGERNI

-317 VIGKL
+317 VTGKL

-362 KLAAEN
+362 KLAAKN

-403 IRGQQDG
+403 IKGQQDG

-596 VEVADTSSKN
+596 VEVADNSSKN
-606 DSKNSSKNNTKNNSG
+606 DSKSNSKNNTKNNSG

-705 SSQMRPGDLVFYSG
+705 SSQMRPGDLIFYSG

>member
-12 KDVPDQMEPVIPE
+12 KDAPDQMEPVIPE
-25 IPAEKSG
+25 IPAEKSE
-32 KEPEVEAAEAAS
+32 KEPEVEAAEADS
-44 TEPEVEAAESA
+44 AES
-55 STEPEVEAAEAAST
+55 EAKT
-69 EPEVEAAESAST
+69 
-81 EPEVEAAEADSTEPE
+81 AEADSTEPE
-96 AKAAEADSTELEAKA
+96 AKAAEADST
-111 ADADGAEPE
+111 DPE
-120 AKAAEAD
+120 AKTAEAD
-127 ITEPEAE
+127 NTEPEAE
-134 AAEADSTEP
+134 
-143 EAKAAEADSAESETE
+143 AAEADSAESETE

-171 RREKQQPA
+171 RREKQQPG

-337 WYKISSGGVTGY
+337 WYQISSGGVTGY

-403 IRGQQDG
+403 IKGQRDG

>member
-1 MSDREM
+1 MSDREI

-12 KDVPDQMEPVIPE
+12 KDAPDQMEPVIPE
-25 IPAEKSG
+25 IPAEKSE
-32 KEPEVEAAEAAS
+32 KEPEVKA
-44 TEPEVEAAESA
+44 VE
-55 STEPEVEAAEAAST
+55 T
-69 EPEVEAAESAST
+69 
-81 EPEVEAAEADSTEPE
+81 DS
-96 AKAAEADSTELEAKA
+96 
-111 ADADGAEPE
+111 
-120 AKAAEAD
+120 
-127 ITEPEAE
+127 TEPEAE
-134 AAEADSTEP
+134 AAEADGTEQEVEAVEAGSTEQEVEAAEIRSTEQEVKAAETDSTEP
-143 EAKAAEADSAESETE
+143 EVEAVETDSTEPEVKAAEADSIESETE
-158 GQRSRSA
+158 GQRVRSA

-171 RREKQQPA
+171 RRVKQQTG
-179 RPKKE
+179 RTKKE

-216 AAVAVVAVVAVAGTV
+216 AAVAVVAVVAVVGTV

-317 VIGKL
+317 VVGKL
-322 PKGGACEIL
+322 PKGGACEVL
-331 DTSTDG
+331 DTSTEG

-376 ADKLNVRSEPKADAN
+376 ADKLNVRSEPKADAD
-391 VVEQVFKNERYD
+391 VVDQVFKNERYD
-403 IRGQQDG
+403 IKGEQDG
-410 WIQISSGYISA
+410 WIQISDGYISS

-462 NPDEKK
+462 NPDENK

-596 VEVADTSSKN
+596 VEVADNSSKN
-606 DSKNSSKNNTKNNSG
+606 DSKSNSKNNTKNNSSS
-621 KKNSGKK
+621 KNSGKK

-690 PHNSGAQSGSGKSIT
+690 PHNSGSQAGCGKSIT

-739 NARSG
+739 NAKSG

>member
-7 IEETK
+7 MEETK
-12 KDVPDQMEPVIPE
+12 KEDPVSVENAAQEDQITEVPADETVGQNAEQPSGGNTAEQSPQMQTESVPQEADQQPDDT
-25 IPAEKSG
+25 
-32 KEPEVEAAEAAS
+32 AAQGQE
-44 TEPEVEAAESA
+44 TEPENEKSETLGADQAE
-55 STEPEVEAAEAAST
+55 TAEAEH
-69 EPEVEAAESAST
+69 EPVHRT
-81 EPEVEAAEADSTEPE
+81 R
-96 AKAAEADSTELEAKA
+96 
-111 ADADGAEPE
+111 
-120 AKAAEAD
+120 
-127 ITEPEAE
+127 
-134 AAEADSTEP
+134 
-143 EAKAAEADSAESETE
+143 SERSLGTH
-158 GQRSRSA
+158 RSR
-165 GRRSGN
+165 
-171 RREKQQPA
+171 QPE
-179 RPKKE
+179 RPKKD
-184 HQASQRENI
+184 HQASQRDNI

-216 AAVAVVAVVAVAGTV
+216 TAVAIVAVVAVAGTM
-231 IGNHRDTFSRGMKVE
+231 IKNHKDAFGGMKVE

-257 ASESTGERNI
+257 ASESGEEKNI

-272 LSAEEIASKEYEKT
+272 LSAEEIESKEFEKT

-317 VIGKL
+317 VVGKL

-331 DTSTDG
+331 DTSTEG

-376 ADKLNVRSEPKADAN
+376 ADKLNVRSEPKAEAD
-391 VVEQVFKNERYD
+391 VVDQVFKNERYD
-403 IRGQQDG
+403 IKSQQDG
-410 WIQISSGYISA
+410 WIQISDGYISA

-462 NPDEKK
+462 NPDETK

-478 AGCDILDTSTSGWYK
+478 AGCDILDTSTAGWLK

-596 VEVADTSSKN
+596 VEVADTSNSK
-606 DSKNSSKNNTKNNSG
+606 SNTKNSTGKSSSSSKSRG
-621 KKNSGKK
+621 KKS
-628 NSANDGAAGSKS
+628 SANDGAAGSKS

-690 PHNSGAQSGSGKSIT
+690 PHNSGSQAGSGKSIT

-739 NARSG
+739 NAKSG

>member
-1 MSDREM
+1 MSDREI

-12 KDVPDQMEPVIPE
+12 KDAPDQMEPVIPE
-25 IPAEKSG
+25 IPAEKSE
-32 KEPEVEAAEAAS
+32 KEPEVKAAEADSTEPEVKAAEVCGAEPEAKATEVCSTEPEVKEAETDSAEPEVKAAEADS
-44 TEPEVEAAESA
+44 TEPEVEAAETD
-55 STEPEVEAAEAAST
+55 STEPEV
-69 EPEVEAAESAST
+69 
-81 EPEVEAAEADSTEPE
+81 
-96 AKAAEADSTELEAKA
+96 KAAEADS
-111 ADADGAEPE
+111 
-120 AKAAEAD
+120 
-127 ITEPEAE
+127 I
-134 AAEADSTEP
+134 
-143 EAKAAEADSAESETE
+143 ESETE
-158 GQRSRSA
+158 GQRVRSA

-171 RREKQQPA
+171 RRVKQQPG
-179 RPKKE
+179 RTKKE

-202 KAAMPYMKILAAGG
+202 KAAMPYMKIFAAGG

-317 VIGKL
+317 VVGKL
-322 PKGGACEIL
+322 PKGGACEVL
-331 DTSTDG
+331 DTSTEG

-376 ADKLNVRSEPKADAN
+376 ADKLNVRSEPKADAD
-391 VVEQVFKNERYD
+391 VVDQVFKNERYD
-403 IRGQQDG
+403 IKGEQDG
-410 WIQISSGYISA
+410 WIQISDGYISS

-462 NPDEKK
+462 NPDENK

-596 VEVADTSSKN
+596 VEVADNSSKN
-606 DSKNSSKNNTKNNSG
+606 DSKSNSKNNTKNNSSS
-621 KKNSGKK
+621 KNSGKK
-628 NSANDGAAGSKS
+628 KSANDGAAGSKS

>member
-25 IPAEKSG
+25 IPAEKSE
-32 KEPEVEAAEAAS
+32 KEPEVEAAEADI
-44 TEPEVEAAESA
+44 TEPESK
-55 STEPEVEAAEAAST
+55 
-69 EPEVEAAESAST
+69 
-81 EPEVEAAEADSTEPE
+81 AAEADSTEPE
-96 AKAAEADSTELEAKA
+96 SKAAEADN
-111 ADADGAEPE
+111 
-120 AKAAEAD
+120 
-127 ITEPEAE
+127 TEPEAE

-171 RREKQQPA
+171 RREKQQPV

-403 IRGQQDG
+403 IKGQQDG

-606 DSKNSSKNNTKNNSG
+606 DSKNSSKNN
-621 KKNSGKK
+621 SGKK

>member
-1 MSDREM
+1 MM
-7 IEETK
+7 EETK
-12 KDVPDQMEPVIPE
+12 KEDPVSVENAAQEDQITEVPADETVGQNAEQPSGGNTAEQSPQMQ
-25 IPAEKSG
+25 
-32 KEPEVEAAEAAS
+32 
-44 TEPEVEAAESA
+44 TESVPQ
-55 STEPEVEAAEAAST
+55 
-69 EPEVEAAESAST
+69 
-81 EPEVEAAEADSTEPE
+81 EADQQPDDT
-96 AKAAEADSTELEAKA
+96 AAQGQE
-111 ADADGAEPE
+111 AEPE
-120 AKAAEAD
+120 NEKSETLGADQAETAEAEH
-127 ITEPEAE
+127 EPVHR
-134 AAEADSTEP
+134 TR
-143 EAKAAEADSAESETE
+143 SERSSGTH
-158 GQRSRSA
+158 RSR
-165 GRRSGN
+165 
-171 RREKQQPA
+171 QPE
-179 RPKKE
+179 RPKKD
-184 HQASQRENI
+184 HQASQRDNI

-216 AAVAVVAVVAVAGTV
+216 TAVAIVAVVAVAGTM
-231 IGNHRDTFSRGMKVE
+231 IKNHKDAFGGMKVE

-257 ASESTGERNI
+257 ASESGEEKNI

-272 LSAEEIASKEYEKT
+272 LSAEEIESKEFEKT

-317 VIGKL
+317 VVGKL

-331 DTSTDG
+331 DTSTEG

-376 ADKLNVRSEPKADAN
+376 ADKLNVRSEPKADAD
-391 VVEQVFKNERYD
+391 VVDQVFKNERYD
-403 IRGQQDG
+403 IKSQQDG
-410 WIQISSGYISA
+410 WIQISDGYISA

-462 NPDEKK
+462 NPDETK

-478 AGCDILDTSTSGWYK
+478 AGCDILDTSTAGWLK

-596 VEVADTSSKN
+596 VEVADTSNSK
-606 DSKNSSKNNTKNNSG
+606 SNTKNSTG
-621 KKNSGKK
+621 KSSSSSKSNRKK
-628 NSANDGAAGSKS
+628 SSANDGAAGSKS

-690 PHNSGAQSGSGKSIT
+690 PHNSGSQAGSGKSIT

-739 NARSG
+739 NAKSG

>member
-1 MSDREM
+1 MSDREI

-12 KDVPDQMEPVIPE
+12 KDAPDQMEPVISE
-25 IPAEKSG
+25 IPAEKSE
-32 KEPEVEAAEAAS
+32 KEPEVKAAEAD
-44 TEPEVEAAESA
+44 
-55 STEPEVEAAEAAST
+55 
-69 EPEVEAAESAST
+69 ST

-96 AKAAEADSTELEAKA
+96 TKAT
-111 ADADGAEPE
+111 
-120 AKAAEAD
+120 
-127 ITEPEAE
+127 
-134 AAEADSTEP
+134 EADSTEP
-143 EAKAAEADSAESETE
+143 EVKAAEVRSTEPEVKAAETASTEAEVKAAEVRSTEPEVEAVETASTEPEVEAAETDSIESETE
-158 GQRSRSA
+158 GQRLRSA

-171 RREKQQPA
+171 RREKQQSG
-179 RPKKE
+179 RPKRE

-317 VIGKL
+317 VVGKL

-403 IRGQQDG
+403 IKGQQEG

-478 AGCDILDTSTSGWYK
+478 AGCDILDTSTSGWFR

-606 DSKNSSKNNTKNNSG
+606 DSKSNSKNNTKNNSG

>member
-7 IEETK
+7 MEETK
-12 KDVPDQMEPVIPE
+12 KEDPVSVENAAQEDQITEVPADETVGQNAEQPSGGNTAEQSPQMQTESVPQEADQQPDDT
-25 IPAEKSG
+25 
-32 KEPEVEAAEAAS
+32 AAQGQE
-44 TEPEVEAAESA
+44 TEPENEKSETLGADQAE
-55 STEPEVEAAEAAST
+55 TAEAEH
-69 EPEVEAAESAST
+69 EPVHRT
-81 EPEVEAAEADSTEPE
+81 R
-96 AKAAEADSTELEAKA
+96 
-111 ADADGAEPE
+111 
-120 AKAAEAD
+120 
-127 ITEPEAE
+127 
-134 AAEADSTEP
+134 
-143 EAKAAEADSAESETE
+143 SERSSGTH
-158 GQRSRSA
+158 RSR
-165 GRRSGN
+165 
-171 RREKQQPA
+171 QPE
-179 RPKKE
+179 RPKKD
-184 HQASQRENI
+184 HQASQRDNI

-216 AAVAVVAVVAVAGTV
+216 TAVAIVAVVAVAGTM
-231 IGNHRDTFSRGMKVE
+231 IKNHKDAFGGMKVE

-257 ASESTGERNI
+257 ASESGEEKNI

-272 LSAEEIASKEYEKT
+272 LSAEEIESKEFEKT

-317 VIGKL
+317 VVGKL

-331 DTSTDG
+331 DTSTEG

-376 ADKLNVRSEPKADAN
+376 ADKLNVRSEPKADAD
-391 VVEQVFKNERYD
+391 VVDQVFKNERYD
-403 IRGQQDG
+403 IKSQQDG
-410 WIQISSGYISA
+410 WIQISDGYISA

-462 NPDEKK
+462 NPDETK

-478 AGCDILDTSTSGWYK
+478 AGCDILDTSTAGWLK

-504 SEYILTGQQAKD
+504 SEYILAGQQAKD

-596 VEVADTSSKN
+596 VEVADTSNSK
-606 DSKNSSKNNTKNNSG
+606 SNTKNSTG
-621 KKNSGKK
+621 KSSPSSKSSRRKS
-628 NSANDGAAGSKS
+628 SANDGAAGSKS

-690 PHNSGAQSGSGKSIT
+690 PHNSGSQAGSGKSIT

-739 NARSG
+739 NAKSG

>member
-12 KDVPDQMEPVIPE
+12 KDVPDQMEPAIPE
-25 IPAEKSG
+25 IPAEKSE
-32 KEPEVEAAEAAS
+32 KEPEIEAAEADS
-44 TEPEVEAAESA
+44 TEPEAKAAEA
-55 STEPEVEAAEAAST
+55 DSTEPETKAADADGA
-69 EPEVEAAESAST
+69 EPEAK
-81 EPEVEAAEADSTEPE
+81 AAEADSTEPE

-127 ITEPEAE
+127 STEPEAE

-403 IRGQQDG
+403 IKGQQDG

-451 SNVSNYLNVRD
+451 SNVFNYLNVRD

>member
-7 IEETK
+7 MEETK
-12 KDVPDQMEPVIPE
+12 KEDPVSVENAAQEDQITEVPADETVGQNAEQPSGGNTAEQSPQMQ
-25 IPAEKSG
+25 
-32 KEPEVEAAEAAS
+32 
-44 TEPEVEAAESA
+44 TESVPQ
-55 STEPEVEAAEAAST
+55 
-69 EPEVEAAESAST
+69 
-81 EPEVEAAEADSTEPE
+81 EADQQPDDT
-96 AKAAEADSTELEAKA
+96 AAQGQE
-111 ADADGAEPE
+111 AEPE
-120 AKAAEAD
+120 NEKSETLGADQAETAEAEH
-127 ITEPEAE
+127 EPVHR
-134 AAEADSTEP
+134 TR
-143 EAKAAEADSAESETE
+143 SERSSGTH
-158 GQRSRSA
+158 RSR
-165 GRRSGN
+165 
-171 RREKQQPA
+171 QPE
-179 RPKKE
+179 RPKKD
-184 HQASQRENI
+184 HQASQRDNI

-216 AAVAVVAVVAVAGTV
+216 TAVAIVAVVAVAGTM
-231 IGNHRDTFSRGMKVE
+231 IKNHKDAFGGMKVE

-257 ASESTGERNI
+257 ASESGEEKNI

-272 LSAEEIASKEYEKT
+272 LSAEEIESKEFEKT

-317 VIGKL
+317 VVGKL

-331 DTSTDG
+331 DTSTEG

-376 ADKLNVRSEPKADAN
+376 ADKLNVRSEPKTDAD
-391 VVEQVFKNERYD
+391 VVDQVFKNERYD
-403 IRGQQDG
+403 IKSQQDG
-410 WIQISSGYISA
+410 WIQVSDGYISA

-462 NPDEKK
+462 NPDETK

-478 AGCDILDTSTSGWYK
+478 AGCDILDTSTAGWLK

-596 VEVADTSSKN
+596 VEVADTSNSK
-606 DSKNSSKNNTKNNSG
+606 SNTKNSTGKSSSSSKSSG
-621 KKNSGKK
+621 KKS
-628 NSANDGAAGSKS
+628 SANDGAAGSKS

-690 PHNSGAQSGSGKSIT
+690 PHNSGSQAGSGKSIT

-739 NARSG
+739 NAKSG